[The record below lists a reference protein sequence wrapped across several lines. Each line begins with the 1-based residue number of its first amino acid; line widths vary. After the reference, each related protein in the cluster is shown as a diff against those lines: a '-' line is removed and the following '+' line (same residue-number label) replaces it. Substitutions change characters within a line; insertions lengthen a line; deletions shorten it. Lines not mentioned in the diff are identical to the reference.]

1 MQFGFS
7 QEIYS
12 SSTLRIQVSMLTW
25 LPPQWMQ
32 ERSWY
37 WNYTTHLSVGLAL
50 AGFSRALCS
59 LLCRLWVLLFSI
71 CRREAPGSALP
82 VGSLFEESSGW
93 DWRVQLYSL
102 LPLCFPRAG
111 AGPAWKEGG
120 GLIFLHGC
128 GAGSAVCCA
137 IPWEHAAA
145 LLHRHSAISGLITE
159 GWHSLWPALT
169 LASPSARPQLDYLLC
184 QNFRFAAR
192 KINSSL
198 FSSSSPN
205 WSSVPN

>member
-37 WNYTTHLSVGLAL
+37 WNYTTHLSMGLAL
-50 AGFSRALCS
+50 AGFSKALCS

-111 AGPAWKEGG
+111 AGAACLEGG
-120 GLIFLHGC
+120 RGSDISAWLCSRQCCLLC
-128 GAGSAVCCA
+128 SPLGACSS
-137 IPWEHAAA
+137 IAAQA
-145 LLHRHSAISGLITE
+145 LCH
-159 GWHSLWPALT
+159 LWAHHWGVALT
-169 LASPSARPQLDYLLC
+169 VASFDTGL
-184 QNFRFAAR
+184 
-192 KINSSL
+192 SL
-198 FSSSSPN
+198 S
-205 WSSVPN
+205 